1 MDKILYDILNNVNEG
16 IIITDEEFKI
26 FFWNSYMECVTGEK
40 MEKILNENIYEV
52 LPGFNKNYF
61 DSAADD
67 VLNNGH
73 KAFFSAAMHKELS
86 NGIQKFNLKISRLAN
101 GKTKLLFF
109 ELNDVTNEFERVGQL
124 KGYINELCLLNRKLQ
139 KKEKI
144 IRNLAYYD
152 KLTGVANRVL
162 FYEIAER
169 FLNEA
174 KRNNSLLG
182 LMFIDVD
189 NFKSINDTYGHKAG
203 DKALAEIA
211 GMLTKCTRKNDVVAR
226 FGGDEFLI
234 LLPYIKN
241 FDNYKVIASRITK
254 SRNKIKNS
262 NGEDINISLSIG
274 VSFYPYDG
282 ESINELMEQA
292 DKAMYDAKHIQ
303 GQDSCLCSTCS
314 SVW

>member
-1 MDKILYDILNNVNEG
+1 M
-16 IIITDEEFKI
+16 
-26 FFWNSYMECVTGEK
+26 
-40 MEKILNENIYEV
+40 
-52 LPGFNKNYF
+52 
-61 DSAADD
+61 
-67 VLNNGH
+67 
-73 KAFFSAAMHKELS
+73 
-86 NGIQKFNLKISRLAN
+86 
-101 GKTKLLFF
+101 
-109 ELNDVTNEFERVGQL
+109 
-124 KGYINELCLLNRKLQ
+124 
-139 KKEKI
+139 
-144 IRNLAYYD
+144 
-152 KLTGVANRVL
+152 L